1 MAQAICGDDDALL
14 AVRPALII
22 SGNELV
28 LRAIS
33 AQSRRNRSTMLRALL
48 KEISAANSPTRS
60 RGALIGRRSKV
71 VWIVLTC
78 CDPANVP

>member
-33 AQSRRNRSTMLRALL
+33 AQRVAAIDRLCSAHFLRRLAPQTALHAHVDRSHRPPV
-48 KEISAANSPTRS
+48 EQSFGSS
-60 RGALIGRRSKV
+60 
-71 VWIVLTC
+71 
-78 CDPANVP
+78 